1 MPLIST
7 FGGLTAQSF
16 GGKIAIGGSA
26 FFDTQGDVLFTSPG
40 TPFAYGLGDFTIEM
54 WFYPTSFAGNRVLW
68 HQGGQSTTS
77 TSTNILTGQRTT
89 TFTDRRYL
97 TLYLNSAGQASME
110 VFGNSAYRTTSNT
123 ATLNSWNHV
132 ALVRSGGNVRIFL
145 NGNPTDP
152 AGLSGS
158 NFTDTSVYTPCIGRF
173 SYGSLGFTGYIT
185 NVRVAK
191 SAYYS
196 TAFNPA
202 RTPFTRNSQGAS
214 SVQLLLNH
222 LNSTRFLTDSSV
234 NNLTVTNSGTFFNNL
249 SPYNSQYLPFAPVST
264 VSAVITPSATLVN
277 EGDTITF
284 SVTGTNTTNG
294 TYYYTI
300 EQPVGDLTGTDFT
313 SGSLSGTFSISGNS
327 GSFPLTSVRDLSTE
341 GDSTFAVYVRSGS
354 ITGPVLGTSAEITLT
369 DSSLT
374 PEFTATPA
382 SINEGDSGT
391 FTVANVGADGTYFW
405 TILNGT
411 TASADFNTTSG
422 SFLVS
427 GSTGG
432 IDNGTGS
439 FNITTV
445 ADRVTEGSQTFQV
458 QVRSGSTSGTVVVTS
473 SSVTINDISL
483 TPFANFTSS
492 PNIAE
497 LTGNNGGYS
506 TSTTIQ
512 VGNLGPAGTYYWSIV
527 NNQGTLTASDLTA
540 GSLTGSF
547 TTSTLNGTANLT
559 FTAAPDTVAE
569 TSNGLNI
576 FQVQIREGSTT
587 GTILTTSGNI
597 QLFDSSVVISALAP
611 NPASEGNG
619 FNITVST
626 NLFQSAG
633 VAPGLYFLTFES
645 TSSASAADVAGL
657 PFAFNITSQ
666 GNYFLNGLVSVVSL
680 DGAETFETFRIG
692 VRQGT
697 TTGPL
702 VGLSDIITINSSVT

>member
-54 WFYPTSFAGNRVLW
+54 WFYPTSFSGNRVLW
-68 HQGGQSTTS
+68 HQGAESFETTS
-77 TSTNILTGQRTT
+77 ISIFGRVTRT
-89 TFTDRRYL
+89 FNDRRYL
-97 TLYLNSAGQASME
+97 TLYLNGAGQASME

-123 ATLNSWNHV
+123 ATLNAWNHV

-145 NGNPTDP
+145 NGNPTAA

-202 RTPFTRNSQGAS
+202 RTPFTRNSEGAS
-214 SVQLLLNH
+214 NVQLLLNH

-249 SPYNSQYLPFAPVST
+249 SPYNSQYLPFAPVTT

-284 SVTGTNTTNG
+284 TVSGTNTVNG

-300 EQPVGDLTGTDFT
+300 EQPVGDLTGADFT

-374 PEFTATPA
+374 PEFTVTPA
-382 SINEGDSGT
+382 SINEGGSGS

-405 TILNGT
+405 TAIGQAGILSDLQ
-411 TASADFNTTSG
+411 ATSG

-427 GSTGG
+427 GSTSGL
-432 IDNGTGS
+432 DNGTGS
-439 FNITTV
+439 FSVTAL
-445 ADRVTEGSQTFQV
+445 ADRTTEGAQTFQV
-458 QVRSGSTSGTVVVTS
+458 QVRSGSTSGTVVITS
-473 SSVTINDISL
+473 ASVTVNDTSL
-483 TPFANFTSS
+483 TPFATVTGNT
-492 PNIAE
+492 NIAE
-497 LTGNNGGYS
+497 LSGNYGS
-506 TSTTIQ
+506 FPTSTTVQ
-512 VGNLGPAGTYYWSIV
+512 VGNLGPAGTYYYTFNDV
-527 NNQGTLTASDLTA
+527 FGTLQASDLST

-547 TTSTLNGTANLT
+547 TTTSLNQTVNLT
-559 FTAAPDTVAE
+559 IGAAADTVAE
-569 TSNGLNI
+569 ANGI
-576 FQVQIREGSTT
+576 QVFTVQVREGSTS
-587 GTILTTSGNI
+587 GTVLATSGQI
-597 QLFDSSVVISALAP
+597 QLYDSSVVFASLNP

-619 FNITVST
+619 FVVTVST
-626 NLFQSAG
+626 NLFYSNG
-633 VAPGLYFLTFES
+633 VTPGTYFITYEGGG
-645 TSSASAADVAGL
+645 TATAADLAGL
-657 PFAFNITSQ
+657 PQPFVVTSP
-666 GNYFLNGLVSVVSL
+666 GTYGPLSAGSVVTL
-680 DGAETFETFRIG
+680 DGAEGVETFRLGI
-692 VRQGT
+692 RQGDPN
-697 TTGPL
+697 TGPL
-702 VGLSDIITINSSVT
+702 VGLSNLIAINASAT